1 MARTIAKDHDQ
12 KREQILK
19 RAAKIFADQGF
30 DRASMTLLAKEC
42 GISKANIYHYYDSKD
57 AILHDILETYL
68 RDLRDRICNVDFEGL
83 EPEDKLRKAV
93 REILFAYQGADD
105 EHRVQISGMNAL
117 ADDQQKKLR
126 EYQRDMVS
134 FINNILQ
141 ELSPETLG
149 DDKAKLRGATMSV
162 FGMLNWYYMWN
173 TGAGTKARED
183 YADLVS
189 TLTVHGIRKL

>member
-19 RAAKIFADQGF
+19 TAAKVFADQGF

-57 AILHDILETYL
+57 AILYDILETYL
-68 RDLRDRICNVDFEGL
+68 RELRDRICNVDLNGL
-83 EPEDKLRKAV
+83 TPEQKLRKAI

-105 EHRVQISGMNAL
+105 EHRVQISGMSAL
-117 ADDQQKKLR
+117 TEEQQKLLR
-126 EYQRDMVS
+126 GYQLELVNFVRD
-134 FINNILQ
+134 ILK
-141 ELSPETLG
+141 ELSPEAFN
-149 DDKAKLRGATMSV
+149 DNRDKLRGATMSV

-173 TGAGTKARED
+173 TGAGSRARED

-189 TLTVHGIRKL
+189 TLTVHGIHKL